1 MTDPQKLRLMRF
13 DEKLAKFGAPA
24 TLKGGVLVPDIN
36 WERRNISR
44 VTVPWPVSTGVRIIR
59 VHKAVKDN
67 FVALFEA
74 WRDAGV
80 LDRLKTMDG
89 TLNVRMKRGYENSTA
104 LANLSTHAFGAAI
117 DFNAKMLPLGKPGL
131 PIGTEGSL
139 AELYDI
145 ATEVGFVN
153 GSGWH
158 RPDPQHLEWGHR
170 DD

>member
-89 TLNVRMKRGYENSTA
+89 TFVVRMIRGAENSTA
-104 LANLSTHAFGAAI
+104 LAKLSSHSFGTAIDLNAKWNVLNTAGAA
-117 DFNAKMLPLGKPGL
+117 LGE
-131 PIGTEGSL
+131 EGSL
-139 AELYDI
+139 VELLPFAEQC
-145 ATEVGFVN
+145 GFIN
-153 GSGWH
+153 GGQWK
-158 RPDPQHLEWGHR
+158 RRDQQHWEIGTKES
-170 DD
+170 